1 MRQEGMGHTEG
12 KSTRRRVEDGIRQ
25 GVGVL
30 SAFKEAIQ
38 EVFESEDLQVDRA
51 KQAMKD
57 AIESAQ
63 AVASNARKGPERV
76 NRTEFDALRERVV
89 VLEQRTLGDRMSH
102 KEPEGD

>member
-1 MRQEGMGHTEG
+1 MREEGVGHTEG
-12 KSTRRRVEDGIRQ
+12 KSARKRVEDGIRQ

-30 SAFKEAIQ
+30 SALKEAIQ

-51 KQAMKD
+51 KQAMKG

-63 AVASNARKGPERV
+63 AVASNVRKGFESV
-76 NRTEFDALRERVV
+76 NRAEVDALRERVV
-89 VLEQRTLGDRMSH
+89 VLEQSVLGERMSH